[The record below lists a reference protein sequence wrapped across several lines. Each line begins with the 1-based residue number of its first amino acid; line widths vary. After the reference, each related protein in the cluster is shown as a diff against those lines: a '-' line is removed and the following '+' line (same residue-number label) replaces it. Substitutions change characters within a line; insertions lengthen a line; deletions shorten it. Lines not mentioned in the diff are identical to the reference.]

1 MLEAICGCG
10 PVPRRV
16 GAWLDAHPVA
26 ALLVLALAVIACGLL
41 EGSL

>member
-26 ALLVLALAVIACGLL
+26 ALAAVALAVIACGLL